1 MLLSEL
7 CRERLVVACTLL
19 VGLAVACHG
28 TTHGVTED
36 PSSPLAQGAKSTESN
51 RVRDFVD
58 ETITV
63 ACGKCVFNMDVKGC
77 PWAAEIDGTHY
88 LVKGEVPSEDDHDA
102 HAADGMCR
110 LPRKAVIHGQL
121 RDGVLTVSKMK
132 LVP

>member
-1 MLLSEL
+1 MLLNKL
-7 CRERLVVACTLL
+7 CRGRLAVACTLL
-19 VGLAVACHG
+19 VVLAVGCHG
-28 TTHGVTED
+28 TTHSVTKES
-36 PSSPLAQGAKSTESN
+36 SSPFAQQAKSTESN
-51 RVRDFVD
+51 QVRDFVD

-63 ACGKCVFNMDVKGC
+63 ACGKCVFNMDVEGC

-110 LPRKAVIHGQL
+110 VPRKAVIHGQL

-132 LVP
+132 LIP